1 MKKFITLAKK
11 LYPINRSIT
20 GKGVVKTLKIIKAS
34 HLPKLKIK
42 KIKSGT
48 SVYDWKIPPEWNI
61 KNAFI
66 KDESGKKIID
76 YKKNNLHIVSY
87 SKKINKYV
95 GKEELNE
102 HLFSIPKKPKA
113 IPYVTSYYKTFWGFC
128 LSHQER
134 KKIKGKKFFVHINS
148 NFNNKGF
155 LSYGELYLKGKSSK
169 EILITT
175 YVCHPSMA
183 NDEVSGPVVAT
194 FVAKYFKN
202 LKNKYSLR
210 FIFIPETIGAIAY
223 IHKHCEKLKKN
234 IIASY
239 CLSCIGDNRNY
250 SIILSKYGNALSDST
265 ALEALK
271 NLKIK
276 YKKYSFLHRGS
287 DERQFNSPGVEI
299 PMTVISRTKFGNYPE
314 YHTSLDNFEVVT
326 EKGLKG
332 GFKVVKKI
340 IDLFQSKIIPVSTVV
355 CEPMLS
361 KRKLY
366 PTTSTLRKNQ
376 IHQNEKNILHFMSYS
391 DGKNDLERISTLIN
405 LPINKV
411 TKIFKFLVKRNLI
424 SEL

>member
-95 GKEELNE
+95 DKKELNK

-128 LSHQER
+128 LAHQER

-223 IHKHCEKLKKN
+223 IHKHYKKLKKN

-239 CLSCIGDNRNY
+239 CLSCIGDDRSY
-250 SIILSKYGNALSDST
+250 SIILSKYGSALSDST

-271 NLKIK
+271 KLKIK

-340 IDLFQSKIIPVSTVV
+340 IDLFQNKIIPVSTVV

-411 TKIFKFLVKRNLI
+411 TKIFKFLIKRNLI